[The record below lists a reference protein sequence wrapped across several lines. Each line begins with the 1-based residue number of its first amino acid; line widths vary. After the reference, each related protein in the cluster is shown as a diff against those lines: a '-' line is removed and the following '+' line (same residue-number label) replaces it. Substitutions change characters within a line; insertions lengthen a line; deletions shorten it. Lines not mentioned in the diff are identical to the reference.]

1 MCGILGA
8 IPAAEPKTFLRALTT
23 IAHRG
28 PDGQGTWQDEARVM
42 LGHRRLSILDTSSA
56 AAQPMHRH
64 GRYHIVFNGEIYNF
78 IEVRRELE
86 KMGESFESDSDTEVL
101 LAAYAR
107 WGKDCLTRLNGMWAI
122 AVWDSQEQHL
132 FLARDRMGEKPL
144 FYLNDGKRFIFASE
158 QKALLP
164 FVREVRASQNFHALC
179 SNPYAYEGTSE
190 SLFDGISRF
199 PAAHYG
205 WYKDGRLRVRR
216 YWAPLESVQEIPA
229 GYDDQVEALRELLL
243 DSCRLRLRA
252 DVPVGTGL
260 SGGVDSSA
268 VAASIAEVGKQRGVE
283 RLPADWQNAFVASF
297 PGTVMDEAASARR
310 IASHLGIR
318 LREIP
323 VTPEGAAEDLEKI
336 AYLFEEVHEVN
347 PLPHFQLYREMR
359 NQGVLVSLDGHGGD
373 ELFCG
378 YESSVL
384 HALPSTLFAPKDARM
399 VLNTYGAVH
408 PPNAQ
413 FRGMSPLRIGEYL
426 AKAEVRDRWR
436 GRRRDRAVRHAAAQ
450 CDSLNRHL
458 LGLSFETVLPTLLR
472 NYDHY
477 SMMSGVEIRIP
488 LLDHRI
494 VDFAFALN
502 WKSKLNKGYTKSILR
517 DAVAQWLPE
526 GIVTNRTKIGFAPPI
541 IDWLRGPL
549 RAYLLDEIAST
560 GFRQSELIDATR
572 LGNAMRELIQGNRA
586 ITLYAAERV
595 WKEFSIYL
603 WEKAFLRKQPWKG
616 IAVSENDGQ
625 HKA

>member
-1 MCGILGA
+1 MCGILGVLPATDPA
-8 IPAAEPKTFLRALTT
+8 IFNQALRT

-28 PDGQGTWQDEARVM
+28 PDDHRVWQDEDKAM
-42 LGHRRLSILDTSSA
+42 LGHRRLSILDISDA
-56 AAQPMHRH
+56 GAQPMHRH

-78 IEVRRELE
+78 LEIRRELE
-86 KMGESFESDSDTEVL
+86 KTGERFAGESDTEVL

-107 WGKDCLTRLNGMWAI
+107 WGKDCLARLNGMWAI
-122 AVWDSQEQHL
+122 AVWDSQEQQL

-164 FVREVRASQNFHALC
+164 FMREVRASHNFHALC
-179 SNPYAYEGTSE
+179 SNPYAYEGTGE

-205 WYKDGRLRVRR
+205 WYKNGKLSVQR
-216 YWAPLESVQEIPA
+216 YWAPLERVQEIPA
-229 GYDDQVEALRELLL
+229 GYEDQVEALRELLL
-243 DSCRLRLRA
+243 DSCKLRLRA
-252 DVPVGTGL
+252 DVPVATGL

-268 VAASIAEVGKQRGVE
+268 VAASIAEVGRRRGVE

-297 PGTVMDEAASARR
+297 PGTVMDESVAARR

-323 VTPEGAAEDLEKI
+323 VIPEGASDDLEKI

-399 VLNTYGAVH
+399 VLNTYRTVH
-408 PPNAQ
+408 PANAQ
-413 FRGMSPLRIGEYL
+413 FRGMSPLRIGAYL
-426 AKAEVRDRWR
+426 ARSEVRDRWR
-436 GRRRDRAVRHAAAQ
+436 GRRRDRAMRHAAEH

-494 VDFAFALN
+494 VEFAFALN
-502 WKSKLNKGYTKSILR
+502 WKSKLSKGYTKSILR

-549 RAYLLDEIAST
+549 RAYLLDEIRST
-560 GFRQSELIDATR
+560 GFKQSELIDAEV
-572 LGNAMRELIQGNRA
+572 LGSAIQELIQGNRS

-595 WKEFSIYL
+595 WKEFAVYL
-603 WEKAFLRKQPWKG
+603 WEKAFLREQPWKS
-616 IAVSENDGQ
+616 AASSKNDGLQ
-625 HKA
+625 T

>member
-8 IPAAEPKTFLRALTT
+8 IPAVQTETFLRALAT

-28 PDGQGTWQDEARVM
+28 PDGQGVWHDEARIM
-42 LGHRRLSILDTSSA
+42 LGHRRLSILDISHA

-78 IEVRRELE
+78 LEIRRELE
-86 KMGESFESDSDTEVL
+86 KTGERFESESDTEVL

-107 WGKDCLTRLNGMWAI
+107 WGKDCLVRLNGMWAI
-122 AVWDSQEQHL
+122 AIWDSQEHHL

-144 FYLNDGKRFIFASE
+144 FYVNNGRQFIFASE

-164 FVREVRASQNFHALC
+164 FMREVRAATHFQALC
-179 SNPYAYEGTSE
+179 ADPYAYEGTEE
-190 SLFDGISRF
+190 SLFEGISRF

-205 WYKDGRLRVRR
+205 WHKNGKLRLQR
-216 YWAPLESVQEIPA
+216 YWAPLESDQHVPA
-229 GYDDQVEALRELLL
+229 SYNEQVEALRELLL

-252 DVPVGTGL
+252 DVPVATGL

-268 VAASIAEVGKQRGVE
+268 VAASIAEVGRQRGVE
-283 RLPADWQNAFVASF
+283 RLHADWQNAFVASF
-297 PGTVMDEAASARR
+297 PGTVMDEAASSRR
-310 IASHLGIR
+310 IARHLGIR

-323 VTPEGAAEDLEKI
+323 VVPDGAAEDLEKI
-336 AYLFEEVHEVN
+336 TYLFEEVHEVN
-347 PLPHFQLYREMR
+347 PLPHFHLYREMR
-359 NQGVLVSLDGHGGD
+359 NQGFLVSLDGHGGD

-384 HALPSTLFAPKDARM
+384 HALPSTLFAPKDTRM
-399 VLNTYGAVH
+399 VLDIYKAVH
-408 PPNAQ
+408 PQNAQ
-413 FRGMSPLRIGEYL
+413 FRGMSPLRIGAYL
-426 AKAEVRDRWR
+426 AKSEIRARLR
-436 GRRRDRAVRHAAAQ
+436 GWSGDIGMRYAKAQ

-477 SMMSGVEIRIP
+477 SMMNGVEIRIP

-502 WKSKLNKGYTKSILR
+502 WKSKLSKGYTKSILR

-541 IDWLRGPL
+541 IDWMRGPL
-549 RAYLLDEIAST
+549 RAYLMDEIVSV
-560 GFRQSELIDATR
+560 GFKQSELIDSTR
-572 LGNAMRELIQGNRA
+572 LGNTIRELIYGNGVM
-586 ITLYAAERV
+586 TLYNAERV
-595 WKEFSIYL
+595 WKDFAIYL
-603 WEKAFLRKQPWKG
+603 WEKTFLRKQPWKG
-616 IAVSENDGQ
+616 VDVS
-625 HKA
+625 ATM

>member
-1 MCGILGA
+1 M
-8 IPAAEPKTFLRALTT
+8 F
-23 IAHRG
+23 
-28 PDGQGTWQDEARVM
+28 
-42 LGHRRLSILDTSSA
+42 GHRRLSILDISDA
-56 AAQPMHRH
+56 AAQPMNRH

-78 IEVRRELE
+78 LEIRRELE
-86 KMGESFESDSDTEVL
+86 KTGERFASESDTEVL

-107 WGKDCLTRLNGMWAI
+107 WGKDCLPRLNGMWAM
-122 AVWDSQEQHL
+122 AVWDSQEQQL

-144 FYLNDGKRFIFASE
+144 FFLNDGKRFIFASE

-164 FVREVRASQNFHALC
+164 FMRDVRASKRFHSLC
-179 SNPYAYEGTSE
+179 SDPYAYEGTGE

-205 WYKDGRLRVRR
+205 WYKDGKLRMQR
-216 YWAPLESVQEIPA
+216 YWAPLEGAQAIPSS
-229 GYDDQVEALRELLL
+229 YDDQVQALRELLL
-243 DSCRLRLRA
+243 DSCKLRLRA
-252 DVPVGTGL
+252 DVPVATGL

-268 VAASIAEVGKQRGVE
+268 VAASIAEVGRQRGVE
-283 RLPADWQNAFVASF
+283 RLPTDWQNAFVASF
-297 PGTVMDEAASARR
+297 PGTVMDEAAPARR

-323 VTPEGAAEDLEKI
+323 VIPEGAADDLEKI

-347 PLPHFQLYREMR
+347 PLPHFRLYREMR
-359 NQGVLVSLDGHGGD
+359 NQGFFVSLDGHGGD

-399 VLNTYGAVH
+399 VLNTYRAVH
-408 PPNAQ
+408 PANAQ
-413 FRGMSPLRIGEYL
+413 FRGMSPLRIGTYL
-426 AKAEVRDRWR
+426 GRSEVRDRWR
-436 GRRRDRAVRHAAAQ
+436 GMRRDRAMRHAAAQ

-502 WKSKLNKGYTKSILR
+502 WKSKLHKGYTKSILR
-517 DAVAQWLPE
+517 DAVAQWLPK

-549 RAYLLDEIAST
+549 RAYLLDELASVA
-560 GFRQSELIDATR
+560 FKESELVDAEK
-572 LGNAMRELIQGNRA
+572 LGSAMGELIQGNRA
-586 ITLYAAERV
+586 MTLYAAERV
-595 WKEFSIYL
+595 WKEFAVYL
-603 WEKAFLRKQPWKG
+603 WEKAFLRKQPWRKVDG
-616 IAVSENDGQ
+616 TKNDGRRNP
-625 HKA
+625 